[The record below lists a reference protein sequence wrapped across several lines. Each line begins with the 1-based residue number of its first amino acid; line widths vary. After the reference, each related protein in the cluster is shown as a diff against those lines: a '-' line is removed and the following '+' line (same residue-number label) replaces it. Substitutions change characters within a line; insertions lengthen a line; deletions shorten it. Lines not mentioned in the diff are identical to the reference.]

1 MIRRVPPRHRAFRF
15 GRAWPAAPAAGCP
28 SSDDATMKTDDD
40 LILFLTRTLR
50 ELEPAVRPDVVGRL
64 EERMRSHF
72 GGERV
77 YVAKPADRRVALRQA
92 RVLARLRTGESVR
105 DVARAMSL
113 SVRTVYRI
121 KLRLPER

>member
-1 MIRRVPPRHRAFRF
+1 
-15 GRAWPAAPAAGCP
+15 
-28 SSDDATMKTDDD
+28 MKTDDD

-64 EERMRSHF
+64 EERMRTHF

-105 DVARAMSL
+105 DVARDFGF
-113 SVRTVYRI
+113 
-121 KLRLPER
+121 RLDLVASWHAEVLAERAKVKAA

>member
-1 MIRRVPPRHRAFRF
+1 
-15 GRAWPAAPAAGCP
+15 
-28 SSDDATMKTDDD
+28 MKTDDD

-121 KLRLPER
+121 KLRLPAR

>member
-1 MIRRVPPRHRAFRF
+1 
-15 GRAWPAAPAAGCP
+15 
-28 SSDDATMKTDDD
+28 
-40 LILFLTRTLR
+40 
-50 ELEPAVRPDVVGRL
+50 
-64 EERMRSHF
+64 
-72 GGERV
+72 V

>member
-1 MIRRVPPRHRAFRF
+1 
-15 GRAWPAAPAAGCP
+15 
-28 SSDDATMKTDDD
+28 MKTDDD

-50 ELEPAVRPDVVGRL
+50 ELEPAVRPETPLRL
-64 EERMRSHF
+64 EERMRQHF

-77 YVAKPADRRVALRQA
+77 YVAKPTDRRAALRQA
-92 RVLARLRTGESVR
+92 LVLARLRTGESVR

>member
-1 MIRRVPPRHRAFRF
+1 
-15 GRAWPAAPAAGCP
+15 
-28 SSDDATMKTDDD
+28 MKTDDD

-92 RVLARLRTGESVR
+92 RVLARLGSGESVR

-121 KLRLPER
+121 KLRLPAR

>member
-1 MIRRVPPRHRAFRF
+1 
-15 GRAWPAAPAAGCP
+15 
-28 SSDDATMKTDDD
+28 MKTDDD

-77 YVAKPADRRVALRQA
+77 YVAKPADRRVAPRQA

>member
-1 MIRRVPPRHRAFRF
+1 
-15 GRAWPAAPAAGCP
+15 
-28 SSDDATMKTDDD
+28 MKTDDD

>member
-1 MIRRVPPRHRAFRF
+1 
-15 GRAWPAAPAAGCP
+15 
-28 SSDDATMKTDDD
+28 MKTDDD

-50 ELEPAVRPDVVGRL
+50 EIEPAVRPDVVGRL

-77 YVAKPADRRVALRQA
+77 YVAKPADRRVALRQE

-121 KLRLPER
+121 KLRLPAR